1 MPSLADL
8 VPIPSGIN
16 SGLSACREDTMLGK
30 FGRPGDLTPQC
41 SAVTGD
47 VRLRIKR
54 AVDVGPFKVSGLDFA
69 VASLEQ
75 IFTALSAEHHDAYSQ
90 VKTAGMLCVRRIK
103 NNPAHYSN
111 HSWGTAIDLYF
122 GTGVV
127 PQGKRMTQRGFLDLY
142 EIFNAHGWF
151 WGAGFSGSSIDTM
164 HFELADQTVRAL
176 DGAPL
181 STDTLISAADYIHE
195 MGYDTVVQ
203 EG

>member
-1 MPSLADL
+1 
-8 VPIPSGIN
+8 
-16 SGLSACREDTMLGK
+16 MLGK
-30 FGRPGDLTPQC
+30 FGRLGDLTAQC

-69 VASLEQ
+69 AASLEQ

-111 HSWGTAIDLYF
+111 HSQGTAIDLYF

-127 PQGKRMTQRGFLDLY
+127 LQGKRMAQRGFLDLY
-142 EIFNAHGWF
+142 EMFNAQGWF

-164 HFELADQTVRAL
+164 HFELANQTVRAL
-176 DGAPL
+176 DGAPP
-181 STDTLISAADYIHE
+181 STNMLISAADYVHE
-195 MGYDTVVQ
+195 MGYDTVLQ
-203 EG
+203 ETG